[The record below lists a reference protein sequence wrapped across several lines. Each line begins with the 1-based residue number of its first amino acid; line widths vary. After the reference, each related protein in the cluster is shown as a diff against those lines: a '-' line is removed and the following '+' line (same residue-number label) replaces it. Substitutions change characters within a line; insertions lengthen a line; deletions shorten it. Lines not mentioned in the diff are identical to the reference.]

1 MSEWRN
7 EIVRVRTSVLLR
19 AHQPSPLPTWTQTR
33 GPRLVGNIA
42 SCRAD
47 WSATNPLALS
57 LCPLSLL
64 GGNPS
69 RTSII
74 VSYDCFLPRHPFT
87 EPPSSRA
94 RDRGRRIMARNR
106 FADLE
111 ETGLTRRDWS
121 ARFLIIISI
130 RRATFQGDLQ
140 RSAYVASARAHSGTD
155 SSYVIGKGFLGMRFL
170 HMSVNWSQATI
181 AANVYWAWQCRA

>member
-1 MSEWRN
+1 MTQRN
-7 EIVRVRTSVLLR
+7 RPRPHIR
-19 AHQPSPLPTWTQTR
+19 ARKGAPTLPTPHVDPDS
-33 GPRLVGNIA
+33 GPTIGREHRFAPGRLV
-42 SCRAD
+42 
-47 WSATNPLALS
+47 ATNPLALS
-57 LCPLSLL
+57 LCPLPLL

-69 RTSII
+69 RASII
-74 VSYDCFLPRHPFT
+74 VSYDCSLPRHPFT

-130 RRATFQGDLQ
+130 RRAAFQGDLQ
-140 RSAYVASARAHSGTD
+140 QPAYVASARAQRYRLLVRYRD
-155 SSYVIGKGFLGMRFL
+155 GFSRYAFSTHVG
-170 HMSVNWSQATI
+170 
-181 AANVYWAWQCRA
+181 